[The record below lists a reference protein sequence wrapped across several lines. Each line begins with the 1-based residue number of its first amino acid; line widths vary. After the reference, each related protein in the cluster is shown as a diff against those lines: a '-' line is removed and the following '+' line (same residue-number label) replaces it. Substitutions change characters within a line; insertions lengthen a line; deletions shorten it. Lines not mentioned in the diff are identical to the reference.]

1 MGVLYFETIN
11 KIRFLESRAYELDNI
26 MQEVRSDIDVAIEKY
41 GRIIDYENTN
51 NSSKLND
58 IMAFFTLFSISCLPA
73 SIIGGLFG
81 MNVRVPFQSD
91 DKSSIKPFL
100 VIVCSIVFTTFA
112 LFMFF
117 KYALIRKQ

>member
-26 MQEVRSDIDVAIEKY
+26 MEKVRADIDVAIEKY
-41 GRIIDYENTN
+41 GRIIDYENTK
-51 NSSKLND
+51 NSGKLNA
-58 IMAFFTLFSISCLPA
+58 IMALFTLFSISCLPA

-91 DKSSIKPFL
+91 GEDTLKPFL
-100 VIVCSIVFTTFA
+100 IIVGSIVSTTIVLFLGFA
-112 LFMFF
+112 
-117 KYALIRKQ
+117 YALKKT